1 MASLDAMHAE
11 VLRTRPGFVKMVERE
26 MKSVFSSMCGG
37 VRVSV
42 VSRGLL
48 TYPPASCCVALK
60 DIFPVLDG
68 AEVVSMGNQIEK
80 VCFIGIS

>member
-1 MASLDAMHAE
+1 MASLDEMHTK
-11 VLRTRPGFVKMVERE
+11 VLRTRPGFVKSIERE
-26 MKSVFSSMCGG
+26 MKLVFSSMCGG

-68 AEVVSMGNQIEK
+68 AEVVSMGDQIEK
-80 VCFIGIS
+80 VCFIGIT

>member
-1 MASLDAMHAE
+1 MASLDEMHTK
-11 VLRTRPGFVKMVERE
+11 VLRTRPGFVKSIERE

-68 AEVVSMGNQIEK
+68 AEVVSKCNQIEK

>member
-1 MASLDAMHAE
+1 MASLDEMHTK
-11 VLRTRPGFVKMVERE
+11 VLRTRPGFVKSIEHE

-68 AEVVSMGNQIEK
+68 AEVVSMGDQIEK
-80 VCFIGIS
+80 VCFIGIT